1 MVFLLY
7 FLMPLDT
14 VLFVTSKGQIK
25 TSPMVRILQLSI
37 CQISAFLYI
46 CVIHNKMALQK
57 NIFELCFYKKT
68 DSAISYRER
77 LILVIEQAYQLL
89 RNKIAGKDIQVY
101 NEASMQ
107 LHFGSIL
114 KRIGEL
120 YEFSP
125 TDHFC
130 IELESP
136 EDISPTAKSPNGARC
151 DIKLSFFEGRQ
162 STAKAKAFIELKYFR
177 HSNDT
182 TETITS
188 NRFSVFMDL
197 ENLERYQDEKRNEN
211 SPKPICYEIVFAENS
226 TYYSPKIKK
235 ENNQLNIGEGESND
249 PSKPIEYRSKK
260 VSLKNKYVFHWDKC
274 TDNQYWLKINI

>member
-1 MVFLLY
+1 M
-7 FLMPLDT
+7 
-14 VLFVTSKGQIK
+14 
-25 TSPMVRILQLSI
+25 
-37 CQISAFLYI
+37 
-46 CVIHNKMALQK
+46 QK
-57 NIFELCFYKKT
+57 DGL
-68 DSAISYRER
+68 ISYSER
-77 LILVIEQAYQLL
+77 LLLVIDKAYLLL
-89 RNKIAGKDIQVY
+89 RQKIAGGEIKVH

-107 LHFGSIL
+107 LQFGSIL
-114 KRIGEL
+114 KSIGQL

-197 ENLERYQDEKRNEN
+197 ENLERYQDEMRDAN

-226 TYYSPKIKK
+226 TYCSPKK
-235 ENNQLNIGEGESND
+235 EVNNNLNIGEGESNN
-249 PSKPIEYRSKK
+249 PSNIIEYRSKK
-260 VSLKNKYVFHWDKC
+260 VNLKNKYVFHWDKC
-274 TDNQYWLKINI
+274 ADNQYWLKINI